1 MIQMIKKLSLIP
13 FFLILASCAVSPG
26 MNAPSISFSGGKEIF
41 IPERNLVVPI
51 IEINSNIIENL
62 DNDFSYTVS
71 PGDVLTFVVW
81 GLEETFPP
89 VNVGTNMTNPQNSR
103 TVNSD
108 GSIFFP
114 FIGTIKVS
122 GLSVNEV
129 RKKIYTLLSKNFKD
143 PQIDITVTKYNEN
156 RRAYLL
162 GEVLQPQNFYVGIE
176 KISLTDAIAL
186 SKGLDPRFSSAS
198 QIYLIRNYQNKPVIY
213 KFDLSS
219 PDKFLVANN
228 FYIRPQ
234 DVIYVSASGI
244 TKWNRIFSQIFPFAS
259 FFNQLD
265 NINN

>member
-1 MIQMIKKLSLIP
+1 MNLKNRKIISII
-13 FFLILASCAVSPG
+13 FLFILTSCAVSPG
-26 MNAPSISFSGGKEIF
+26 MNAPTVTFNGGKEIF
-41 IPERNLVVPI
+41 IPERNLIVPI
-51 IEINSNIIENL
+51 VEVNSSTMETL

-81 GLEETFPP
+81 GLEEIFPP
-89 VNVGTNMTNPQNSR
+89 VNVGANMTNPQNSR

-108 GSIFFP
+108 GTIFFP

-122 GLSVNEV
+122 GFSVNEV
-129 RKKIYTLLSKNFKD
+129 REKIYSLLSKNFKD
-143 PQIDITVTKYNEN
+143 PQIDITVTKFNEN

-162 GEVLQPQNFYVGIE
+162 GEVLQPKDFYVGIE
-176 KISLTDAIAL
+176 KISLTNAIGL

-213 KFDLSS
+213 KFDLST

-228 FYIRPQ
+228 FFIRPQ

-244 TKWNRIFSQIFPFAS
+244 TKWNRFFSQIFPFAS

-265 NINN
+265 NIND